1 MKSRITLLAPLTVIS
16 LALAGCAATPTST
29 ATSPAPTSSTGV
41 TVSAQY
47 NESDIDFLTDM
58 IPHHT
63 QALWMVGMTEG
74 RDLTPEFAQLTQDI
88 QAAQG
93 PEIDQMS
100 GWLGS
105 WGYDVPDSGSHMG
118 MMSDENGMGMMT
130 DEDTETLG
138 AMMGGDF
145 EDLWMSMMIKH
156 HEGAVAM
163 SRIELA
169 EGVSTEARDLAQQII
184 DAQQAEI
191 ALMEELLADEG

>member
-41 TVSAQY
+41 TMSAQY

-169 EGVSTEARDLAQQII
+169 EGVSTEARNLAQQII

>member
-1 MKSRITLLAPLTVIS
+1 
-16 LALAGCAATPTST
+16 
-29 ATSPAPTSSTGV
+29 
-41 TVSAQY
+41 
-47 NESDIDFLTDM
+47 M

-63 QALWMVGMTEG
+63 QALLMVDMTEG
-74 RDLTPEFAQLTQDI
+74 RELTPEFAQLTQDI

-100 GWLGS
+100 GWLES
-105 WGYDVPDSGSHMG
+105 WGYDLPDSASHMG
-118 MMSDENGMGMMT
+118 TMSDDNAMGMMT

-138 AMMGGDF
+138 GMMGGDF
-145 EDLWMSMMIKH
+145 EDLWMRMMIEH

-169 EGVSTEARDLAQQII
+169 EGVSTDARDLAQRII
-184 DAQQAEI
+184 DAQEAEI